1 MQQHGTHF
9 IGTRRPRNK
18 RKDVFNS
25 DPVTSASPQPSRQ
38 FAVEDVR
45 PSSPCEGSPTTVHN
59 PTSEDVALPLS
70 GSTTLHPSSQAE
82 NMDVDP
88 AACPAETS
96 RKKRKRNSVLLG
108 NGPSPE
114 PGASNS
120 GDAVMS
126 PHARKKRRKNQLAA
140 SAIPIGA

>member
-1 MQQHGTHF
+1 MQQHSTHF
-9 IGTRRPRNK
+9 IGKPRTRNK

-25 DPVTSASPQPSRQ
+25 NIVTSASPQASRQ
-38 FAVEDVR
+38 FALEDVR
-45 PSSPCEGSPTTVHN
+45 PSSPCEGSPTAVYN

-70 GSTTLHPSSQAE
+70 GSTTLHPASQAE

-88 AACPAETS
+88 AIDPAETS
-96 RKKRKRNSVLLG
+96 RKKRKRNSVPLG
-108 NGPSPE
+108 IGPSPE
-114 PGASNS
+114 PGPSNS

-140 SAIPIGA
+140 SVIPIGA